1 MPNREEI
8 EREYRELS
16 ARLAYA
22 EIEGEPVSKAET
34 QRYEQLAQ
42 QRVRFSAPDFSAL
55 IAA

>member
-22 EIEGEPVSKAET
+22 DVEGEPVSKADT
-34 QRYEQLAQ
+34 RRYDQLAQ
-42 QRVRFSAPDFSAL
+42 QRVLSSAPDFSAL